1 MPETLQDLSAFPRT
15 AVLNSR
21 VHRVLGLNPSPF
33 TGPGTNTYLVGMD
46 GGTPLL
52 MDTGSGVPAYAELL
66 RGHLKETKAPPLSR
80 VILTHAH
87 ADHIGGAADVRK
99 LYPRISVSKC
109 PWPERDAQ
117 FPVELGVLKDGDR
130 IAGEG
135 YTLRAVFTPGH
146 APDHLCFLL
155 EEERALFTGDVIL
168 GVGTTVIP
176 LEGGDL
182 GAYLDTLRRL
192 LTLGVE
198 RIYPGHGP
206 AIENAPA
213 KITQYL
219 EHRLERERQV
229 LAEISG
235 GAKTVPEIVRSIYR
249 EYPSNLHAA
258 AGQSVLSH
266 LIKLER
272 EGRVA
277 RDGRVAPGGSGD
289 PHFTLLS

>member
-1 MPETLQDLSAFPRT
+1 MAETLQDVTRFPEAALLT
-15 AVLNSR
+15 PR
-21 VHRVLGLNPSPF
+21 VHRVLGLNPSAF

-52 MDTGSGVPAYAELL
+52 LDTGSGVPAYADLL
-66 RGHLKETKAPPLSR
+66 QGHLKRAQAPPLAR
-80 VILTHAH
+80 VILTHGH
-87 ADHIGGAADVRK
+87 PDHIGGAADVVR
-99 LYPRISVSKC
+99 LQPRVSVAKTA
-109 PWPERDAQ
+109 WPGQDDK
-117 FPVELGVLKDGDR
+117 FGVELAPLKDGDVVR
-130 IAGEG
+130 GEG

-155 EEERALFTGDVIL
+155 EEERALFTGDVVL

-176 LEGGDL
+176 AESGDM
-182 GAYLDTLRRL
+182 GQYLDSLRRL
-192 LTLGVE
+192 LALDVR

-206 AIENAPA
+206 VVEDAQA

-219 EHRLERERQV
+219 EHRAQRERQILDELSAGAKRV
-229 LAEISG
+229 AEIVK
-235 GAKTVPEIVRSIYR
+235 ALYR
-249 EYPSNLHAA
+249 AYPANLHAA

-277 RDGRVAPGGSGD
+277 RDGD
-289 PHFTLLS
+289 PPRFTLLH

>member
-1 MPETLQDLSAFPRT
+1 MPETLQDVSHFPRT

-21 VHRVLGLNPSPF
+21 VHRVLGLNPSTF

-52 MDTGSGVPAYAELL
+52 MDTGSGVPAYAGLL
-66 RGHLKETKAPPLSR
+66 REHLREQKAPPLSR

-87 ADHIGGAADVRK
+87 GDHIGGAADVRK
-99 LYPRISVSKC
+99 LYPGIPVSKC
-109 PWPERDAQ
+109 PWPERDGQ
-117 FPVELGVLKDGDR
+117 FPVDLGVLKDGDQ

-146 APDHLCFLL
+146 APDHLCYLL
-155 EEERALFTGDVIL
+155 EEEQALFTGDVIL

-182 GAYLDTLRRL
+182 GEYLNTLRRL
-192 LTLGVE
+192 LTLGVK

-206 AIENAPA
+206 VIENAQA

-219 EHRLERERQV
+219 EHRLARERQV
-229 LAEISG
+229 LEELSG
-235 GAKTVPEIVRSIYR
+235 GAKSVPEIVRSIYR
-249 EYPSNLHAA
+249 EYPVNLHAA

-277 RDGRVAPGGSGD
+277 HDGTAD
-289 PHFTLLS
+289 PRFTLLS

>member
-1 MPETLQDLSAFPRT
+1 MPETLQDVSRFPQT
-15 AVLNSR
+15 AVLTGK
-21 VHRVLGLNPSPF
+21 VHRVLGLNPSTF

-52 MDTGSGVPAYAELL
+52 MDTGSGVPAYADLL
-66 RGHLKETKAPPLSR
+66 RGHMKETAAAPLR
-80 VILTHAH
+80 QIILTHAH
-87 ADHIGGAADVRK
+87 PDHIGGAADVLK
-99 LYPRISVSKC
+99 IQPRIPVSKH

-117 FPVELGVLKDGDR
+117 FPVDLATLKDGEVVR
-130 IAGEG
+130 GEG
-135 YTLRAVFTPGH
+135 YTLRAIFTPGH
-146 APDHLCFLL
+146 APDHLCYLL
-155 EEERALFTGDVIL
+155 EEEQALFTGDVIL

-182 GAYLDTLRRL
+182 GQYLDTLRRL
-192 LTLGVE
+192 LTLGVK

-206 AIENAPA
+206 VIENAQE

-229 LAEISG
+229 LDELSS
-235 GAKTVPEIVRSIYR
+235 GAKTVMEIVPSIYR
-249 EYPSNLHAA
+249 AYPANLHAA

-272 EGRVA
+272 ERRVA
-277 RDGRVAPGGSGD
+277 RDGAAD
-289 PHFTLLS
+289 PRFTLLS

>member
-1 MPETLQDLSAFPRT
+1 MPETLQDVSRFPEKAALT
-15 AVLNSR
+15 GK
-21 VHRVLGLNPSPF
+21 VHRVLGLNPSTF

-52 MDTGSGVPAYAELL
+52 MDTGSGVPAYVDLL
-66 RGHLKETKAPPLSR
+66 RGHLKESKAPPLSR
-80 VILTHAH
+80 IILTHAH
-87 ADHIGGAADVRK
+87 PDHIGGAADVRT
-99 LYPRISVSKC
+99 LYPKLPVSKH

-117 FPVELGVLKDGDR
+117 FPVDLGVLKDGDVVR
-130 IAGEG
+130 GEG
-135 YTLRAVFTPGH
+135 YTLRAIFTPGH
-146 APDHLCFLL
+146 APDHLCYLL
-155 EEERALFTGDVIL
+155 EEENALFTGDVIL

-182 GAYLDTLRRL
+182 GHYLDTLRRL
-192 LTLGVE
+192 LTLGVR

-206 AIENAPA
+206 VIDNAQE

-229 LAEISG
+229 LDELSG
-235 GAKTVPEIVRSIYR
+235 GAKRVVEIVRSIYR
-249 EYPSNLHAA
+249 AYPANLHAA

-277 RDGRVAPGGSGD
+277 RDGKGEPR
-289 PHFTLLS
+289 FTLLS

>member
-1 MPETLQDLSAFPRT
+1 MPETLQDVTTFPRT
-15 AVLNSR
+15 AVLTGK
-21 VHRVLGLNPSPF
+21 VHRVLGLNPSTF

-52 MDTGSGVPAYAELL
+52 MDTGSGVPAYADLL
-66 RGHLKETKAPPLSR
+66 RGHLKETQAPPLRR

-87 ADHIGGAADVRK
+87 SDHIGGAADVRK
-99 LYPRISVSKC
+99 LYPGIPVSKY
-109 PWPERDAQ
+109 PWPERDAE
-117 FPVELGVLKDGDR
+117 FPVDLGVLKDGDR
-130 IAGEG
+130 IQGEG

-146 APDHLCFLL
+146 APDHLCYLL

-182 GAYLDTLRRL
+182 RAYLDTLRRL
-192 LTLGVE
+192 LTLGVQ

-206 AIENAPA
+206 VIENAPA
-213 KITQYL
+213 KIAQYL

-229 LAEISG
+229 LAELAS

-249 EYPSNLHAA
+249 EYPVNLHAA

-277 RDGRVAPGGSGD
+277 RDGGTARGRGD
-289 PHFTLLS
+289 PRFTLLA